1 MPDLAPAPL
10 SQCSVTP
17 HRTSWRREEASKTL
31 TVLIPCCFQ
40 HSGTKPN
47 SDVDPT
53 TRIKDNG
60 PDKSMRHT
68 TAKTCMSISRSSL
81 PASAYIHRLAV
92 MGCAGSKENSSIT
105 FAQAGKIEGGF
116 QKDSRRS

>member
-1 MPDLAPAPL
+1 MSDLAPTPVA
-10 SQCSVTP
+10 QCSVTP

-31 TVLIPCCFQ
+31 TVLTPCCFQ

-53 TRIKDNG
+53 
-60 PDKSMRHT
+60 
-68 TAKTCMSISRSSL
+68 MSIRRQCKAMHGCISII
-81 PASAYIHRLAV
+81 SADICIHTSLAV

-105 FAQAGKIEGGF
+105 FAQAGKIQGGF
-116 QKDSRRS
+116 QKD